1 MAPTTGRI
9 FPLCQPFAR
18 RTDQQPKAIAR
29 KIAPRNLT
37 ASSFTGQ
44 GQRPI
49 DWLGSTKKVA
59 PMRRLISERMSRK
72 RREYLPRTL
81 GRNSD
86 IAIHWS
92 RFINKHVAEDFA
104 TISFREFV
112 RTASVNAIL
121 LPRLIVEPSALRRPL
136 TCGRRKLIF
145 SSTVV
150 KCC

>member
-29 KIAPRNLT
+29 KMAPRNLT

-44 GQRPI
+44 GQRPM

-72 RREYLPRTL
+72 RREYLPKTL

-86 IAIHWS
+86 IAIHQVPLHQQTCS
-92 RFINKHVAEDFA
+92 RRLSDYLSSRVRQDGFCKRYSPP
-104 TISFREFV
+104 SF
-112 RTASVNAIL
+112 
-121 LPRLIVEPSALRRPL
+121 
-136 TCGRRKLIF
+136 GY
-145 SSTVV
+145 
-150 KCC
+150 